1 MRPDDVMDS
10 FRRLFAARPE
20 TAQGLAE
27 ARDLD
32 SAAELL
38 DRIGARHGIATSAAE
53 IRGHVRRLRDELSRG
68 ELSPD
73 QLDHIAAGVAA
84 PGGSDLALML
94 SMLGQDS
101 AVP

>member
-53 IRGHVRRLRDELSRG
+53 IRGYVRRLREELSRG
-68 ELSPD
+68 ELSTE
-73 QLDHIAAGVAA
+73 QLDGIAAGGTV

-94 SMLGQDS
+94 SVLGQDS